1 MTTRKTL
8 SPDQLRPYCDP
19 AQFSFKSTA
28 ELEDLS
34 EIIGQQRA
42 IRALEFG
49 MGMSAAGYNIF
60 VLGPAGTGKTTA
72 VRRFIEADAAKAR
85 PADDWVYVYNFQEPG
100 RPNAMRLPAGRGRV
114 LRDDINGL
122 LKELQ
127 RAIPEAFDSE
137 EYIAQRDKILNAL
150 NEDQQKLFEQL
161 TALVEKYSFSLI
173 RLPNGFML
181 APMVGGKPLTDQQF
195 EQLTDEQK
203 EKLLKLRAFLQEEVD
218 KTLAVMRRRQQQ
230 ARREMAELDERV
242 ARFTISHP
250 IEEIK
255 ARYQDAEEVI
265 QHLEAMTE
273 DLVKNVDV
281 FKSGEQPRPP
291 AALPQAATVEG
302 LLRRYS
308 INLLV
313 DNSEAKGAPVIM
325 ESNPNFTNLVGRIE
339 HQVVMGALVT
349 DFTMIRPGALHRA
362 NGGYLVLDATA
373 LLQRPQAWDAL
384 KRALREKEI
393 RIEEYAQ
400 ALGLISTAVLEP
412 EPIPLQVKV
421 VLTGPPWLYYL
432 LQFYDEDFDEQFKV
446 QADFDERMPRDEANI
461 EGYAR
466 FIATICRQENLPHF
480 AADGVARVIDHS
492 SRLVSDQEFLSTH
505 FRDIADLITE
515 AAYWS
520 RQNGHDLVRAEDVQR
535 AIDEKR
541 HRANRIEQRVM
552 EEIARGSILV
562 SVTGERVGQVNGLSV
577 IELGPSTFAKPTRI
591 TARAFMGRG
600 GVIDIEREV
609 KLGGP
614 IHSKGVMILSA
625 FLGARYA
632 QEKPLSLHATLVF
645 EQSYAGVEGDSASLA
660 ELCALV
666 SSIAGIP
673 LRQDLAITGSVNQ
686 HGDVQAIGGV
696 NEKVEGFFAACKA
709 LGDLTGTQ
717 GVILPEANVKNLAL
731 REDVVQAVAEGRFHL
746 YPVKTVD
753 EALAL
758 LTGME
763 VGEPD
768 EEGKYPPDSVNGR
781 VTAALETM
789 HEHWR
794 ALREEEAEEEE
805 EEAAKGGAET
815 HAT

>member
-1 MTTRKTL
+1 MTTPKAL
-8 SPDQLRPYCDP
+8 SPDQLRPFCDP
-19 AQFSFKSTA
+19 AQFMFRSTA

-34 EIIGQQRA
+34 DIIGQARA

-49 MGMSAAGYNIF
+49 MGMRAAGYNIY

-72 VRRFIEADAAKAR
+72 VQRFIERDAAKAQ

-114 LRDDINGL
+114 LRDDINAL

-127 RAIPEAFDSE
+127 RAIPEAFESE
-137 EYIAQRDKILNAL
+137 DYITQRDKIINAL
-150 NEDQQKLFEQL
+150 NEEQQKLFEQL
-161 TALVEKYSFSLI
+161 TTLVEKYNFSLV

-181 APMVGGKPLTDQQF
+181 VPTVGGKPLTDQQF
-195 EQLTDEQK
+195 EQLTEEQK

-230 ARREMAELDERV
+230 ARQEMAQLDERV

-250 IEEIK
+250 IDELK
-255 ARYQDAEEVI
+255 ARYQDTEEVI

-281 FKSGEQPRPP
+281 FKSGEQPRQGPTMP
-291 AALPQAATVEG
+291 HISPIEG

-313 DNSEAKGAPVIM
+313 DNGETEGAPVIM

-362 NGGYLVLDATA
+362 NGGYLVLDALA

-384 KRALREKEI
+384 KRALKEKVI

-400 ALGLISTAVLEP
+400 SLGLISTAVLEP
-412 EPIPLQVKV
+412 EPIPLQAKV

-432 LQFYDEDFDEQFKV
+432 LQFFDEDFDEQFKV
-446 QADFDERMPRDEANI
+446 QADFDDRMPRDQAHI
-461 EGYAR
+461 QGYAQ

-480 AADGVARVIDHS
+480 APDGVARIIDHS
-492 SRLVSDQEFLSTH
+492 SRLVSDQDYLSTH

-520 RQNGHDLVRAEDVQR
+520 KQNGRDLVTAEDVQQ

-541 HRANRIEQRVM
+541 HRANRIEQRVR
-552 EEIARGSILV
+552 EEIARGAILV
-562 SVTGERVGQVNGLSV
+562 SVSGKRVGQVNGLSV
-577 IELGPSTFAKPTRI
+577 LPLGASTFAKPTRI
-591 TARAFMGRG
+591 TARTFMGRG

-614 IHSKGVMILSA
+614 IHSKGVMILAA

-645 EQSYAGVEGDSASLA
+645 EQSYSGVEGDSASLA
-660 ELCALV
+660 ELCVLI
-666 SSIAGIP
+666 SSISGIP

-696 NEKVEGFFAACKA
+696 NEKVEGFFDACLA
-709 LGDLTGTQ
+709 LGELTGTQ

-746 YPVKTVD
+746 YSVRHVD
-753 EALAL
+753 EALTL
-758 LTGME
+758 LMGLE

-768 EEGKYPPDSVNGR
+768 ESGAYPPETVNGR
-781 VTAALETM
+781 VMAALETM
-789 HEHWR
+789 HQHWR
-794 ALREEEAEEEE
+794 ALREELEEGEDD
-805 EEAAKGGAET
+805 AAKGGAENR
-815 HAT
+815 AT